1 MSRPAARRPRV
12 AAAAT
17 FPFFPPQGGGQLRVW
32 HLYRQLA
39 RHADIT
45 VVCLT
50 DYGKPARERE
60 VAPGLFEWRV
70 PMALAHDTEF
80 WRLYRETGASMTDV
94 SFPELHRLTPAYGE
108 AVQRATA
115 GADLLIACHPYT
127 APLLL
132 DAAPGVPLWY
142 EAQDME
148 WDLKGNTLPEHE
160 IKQHYVDLTRATEAT
175 ACDAAEL
182 VIACSDADA
191 ARFAEVYGVDDA
203 RLRVAPNGVEVA
215 AVPVTTTQQR
225 RATHDRL
232 GMPVE
237 QRGLFLASQH
247 GPNNT
252 AAFRLLDLARES
264 PDLRFWIAG
273 SVCDV
278 LRDLEDVP
286 DNAELFSILPDMHKD
301 TLLAIADVMLNPVEE
316 GSGTNLKTFEYLA
329 SGAPLVSTPKGLR
342 GAEVP
347 EGPAVVVADVDDF
360 PAAMRQV
367 AATDAGALDAH
378 AAALRAAVAR
388 RYDWQAIVDRLLADP
403 AVRERLSPKA
413 VDAA

>member
-1 MSRPAARRPRV
+1 VSRPRV

-94 SFPELHRLTPAYGE
+94 SFPELHRLTPAYAE
-108 AVQRATA
+108 AVARAA
-115 GADLLIACHPYT
+115 EGADLLIACHPYVTPVLT
-127 APLLL
+127 A
-132 DAAPGVPLWY
+132 AAPGVPLWY

-148 WDLKGNTLPEHE
+148 SDLKRDTLPEHE
-160 IKQHYVDLTRATEAT
+160 LKAHYVELTRAIEAET
-175 ACDAAEL
+175 CATAEL
-182 VIACSDADA
+182 VITCSDADA
-191 ARFAEVYGVDDA
+191 ARLGEVYEVDAA
-203 RLRVAPNGVEVA
+203 RLRVAPNGVDVA
-215 AVPVTTTQQR
+215 AVGVTTTAER

-232 GMPVE
+232 SMPAE

-247 GPNNT
+247 GPNN
-252 AAFRLLDLARES
+252 AAAHRLLDLAREH

-273 SVCDV
+273 SVCDA
-278 LRDLEDVP
+278 LQDLDEIP
-286 DNAELFSILPDMHKD
+286 DAAELFGILPDMHKD

-342 GAEVP
+342 GADVP
-347 EGPAVVVADVDDF
+347 DGPAVLVAGVDAF
-360 PAAMRQV
+360 PDAMRQV
-367 AATDAGALDAH
+367 AGTDAHALDEH
-378 AAALRAAVAR
+378 AAALREAVAR
-388 RYDWQAIVDRLLADP
+388 GYDWEAIAGRLLADP
-403 AVRERLSPKA
+403 CVRERLRPEA
-413 VDAA
+413 VDVA